1 MSDVCLIGVY
11 NLSPMDLFTIV
22 LKEDMSVDPRTYG
35 PLLAPALGVTVLEAR
50 MAVRRG
56 SGIFAENL
64 PKDEA
69 RCLAQSLEEDGIQCW
84 CGPSSSRPRLS
95 APRLATSVAS
105 TGEGRRC
112 ARSGQTEPVTL
123 PWDRIGAVSIGPVL
137 LPELQEE
144 IAGIRRKDVAAVAKL
159 EREQRDLVR
168 DRLLG
173 VLNRIDLSHEEN
185 APAASAHH
193 YFFDQLR
200 RKEAKQ
206 LKAFADVVS
215 VDGAEWWRIP
225 LEESNFRD
233 GTEGGPEAANY
244 LAAPVLY
251 ARRKDAHTDRSRK
264 LFQGGNVERLV
275 FDTMEE
281 FNRHTLWWTWRERLR
296 ADPGAAAPAA
306 LASTGGNGQAPK
318 PVLER
323 PAPAAVA
330 EAAPRLKWWRSAA
343 LAACLTLTVALVLG
357 LKLERRG
364 ADCMLCQKQRQDDVI
379 RLWGI
384 PLKESLGEWKKKG
397 PGSAYDRLIG
407 ADHAHLYS
415 GFGYERTGML
425 GIGSGNG
432 RIPVGNASPEDADAC
447 ECVEALFTWHDVQ
460 EATPEEVKA
469 AYPKL
474 YERVRSARDPA
485 KRQRWLD
492 LARAR
497 PDREAPENLLK
508 EISK

>member
-1 MSDVCLIGVY
+1 M
-11 NLSPMDLFTIV
+11 NLYSII
-22 LKEDMSVDPRTYG
+22 LKEDEPVDPRTYG

-64 PKDEA
+64 PEDEA
-69 RCLAQSLEEDGIQCW
+69 RRLAQSLQADGIECW
-84 CGPSSSRPRLS
+84 CAPSSTLRPLP
-95 APRLATSVAS
+95 APRRATSVLS
-105 TGEGRRC
+105 IEEGLRC
-112 ARSGQTEPVTL
+112 ALLGQPEPATL
-123 PWDRIGAVSIGPVL
+123 PWDRIGVVSIGLVL
-137 LPELQEE
+137 VPELQEE
-144 IAGIRRKDVAAVAKL
+144 IAGVRRKDVAAVAKL

-173 VLNRIDLSHEEN
+173 VLNRIDLAHEEN

-200 RKEAKQ
+200 RKESKQ
-206 LKAFADVVS
+206 LRAFADVVS
-215 VDGAEWWRIP
+215 ADGAEWWRIP

-233 GTEGGPEAANY
+233 GTERGPETANY
-244 LAAPVLY
+244 MAAPVLY

-264 LFQGGNVERLV
+264 LFQGGNVERLA

-281 FNRHTLWWTWRERLR
+281 FNRHTRWWTWRERLR
-296 ADPGAAAPAA
+296 AEPEGAAPAA
-306 LASTGGNGQAPK
+306 LASSGGNGRAPK

-330 EAAPRLKWWRSAA
+330 AAAPRFKWVRSAA
-343 LAACLTLTVALVLG
+343 LAACLTLTTAVVVG
-357 LKLERRG
+357 LKFERRG
-364 ADCMLCQKQRQDDVI
+364 ADCMICQKQRQDDVI

-384 PLKESLGEWKKKG
+384 PLKETLGEWNKKG

-407 ADHAHLYS
+407 ADHAHLYI
-415 GFGYERTGML
+415 GFGFERTGML

-432 RIPVGNASPEDADAC
+432 RIPVGNANPEDVDAC

-485 KRQRWLD
+485 ARQRWLD